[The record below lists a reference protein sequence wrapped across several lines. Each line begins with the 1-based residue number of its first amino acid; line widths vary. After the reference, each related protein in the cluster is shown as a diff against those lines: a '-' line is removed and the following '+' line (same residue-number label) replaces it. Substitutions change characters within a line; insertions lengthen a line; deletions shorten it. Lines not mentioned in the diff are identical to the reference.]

1 MKEMYLLLV
10 TRWNANETKMWKQ
23 RIKLTFIPCHRE
35 MARKGLNALNVLKDL
50 SADKLAESS
59 TATLMTETVTM
70 TKSSAVQTDE
80 K

>member
-1 MKEMYLLLV
+1 
-10 TRWNANETKMWKQ
+10 
-23 RIKLTFIPCHRE
+23 